1 MLCISYLLL
10 FIFLPYLT
18 WLFPSEETGF
28 LILLLLPFLS
38 FLELPVFRFK
48 KRELIIRLNFA
59 GCVFPLAISGYLA
72 WENNLLGPLCIL
84 VPFASLCIFWLSNN
98 SRSGVTLSI
107 LESVGLL
114 IVATILFCYLIYPST
129 SYYLPSVFLIP
140 SYILRFPETVAITG
154 FFTGSWGTF
163 LGADLIN
170 LLLSIPAYSYNNRTF
185 EKIIFVKQRLMVMNR
200 TIISIGGAG
209 IADAIFLCGIYVGF
223 YCFLI
228 AKVIVYFSY

>member
-1 MLCISYLLL
+1 MIWILYLLL
-10 FIFLPYLT
+10 FIFLPYLN
-18 WLFPSEETGF
+18 WLFPSKETGL
-28 LILLLLPFLS
+28 LILLLLPLLS
-38 FLELPVFRFK
+38 FLELPVLRFK
-48 KRELIIRLNFA
+48 KKGLIIRLNFA
-59 GCVFPLAISGYLA
+59 GCIFPLAMSGYLA
-72 WENNLLGPLCIL
+72 WKNNLLGPLCIP

-114 IVATILFCYLIYPST
+114 IVATTLFCYLIYPSI
-129 SYYLPSVFLIP
+129 SYHLPSVFLIP
-140 SYILRFPETVAITG
+140 PYILRFPETVAITG

-170 LLLSIPAYSYNNRTF
+170 LLLSIPAYSYSEIF
-185 EKIIFVKQRLMVMNR
+185 EKVIFIKQRLLVNR

-209 IADAIFLCGIYVGF
+209 IADAIFLCGIYVGL

-228 AKVIVYFSY
+228 ARIINKIFF